1 VAAGVIAVVSAGA
14 AAIAAVA
21 VLPGTARPAAQHAQ
35 DTAYVVSHAAQAL
48 DAVPAGTVFYM
59 RQAIVSQ
66 PTVIETWARGPA
78 QRIEKVTPAGQV
90 VSESGTVVA
99 GTTITSVQVSYQH
112 KTWARSSGH
121 LGRLPAAAKGS
132 AAVSCDVARTGFPI
146 PENASGLAASLR
158 TWASCGALKAS
169 GTATIGG
176 VTAIRLTHVLNGV
189 TYSWY
194 VSPAT
199 YLPFRMTTSRPGILL
214 VQDDYRWLQPTTV
227 NLAMLSLPAAPHG
240 FTKVSMPTLP

>member
-1 VAAGVIAVVSAGA
+1 MAAAAIAVVSAGA
-14 AAIAAVA
+14 AAVAAVA
-21 VLPGTARPAAQHAQ
+21 VLPGPAKPAAQHAQ
-35 DTAYVVSHAAQAL
+35 DTAYVVRHVAQAL

-66 PTVIETWARGPA
+66 PNVTETWARGPA
-78 QRIEKVTPAGQV
+78 QRIETLTPAGQV
-90 VSESGTVVA
+90 ASESGTVVT
-99 GTTITSVQVSYQH
+99 GTTITSVQVNGQH

-146 PENASGLAASLR
+146 PEDASLLAASLR
-158 TWASCGALKAS
+158 TWASCGALKAG

-176 VTAIRLTHVLNGV
+176 VTAIRLTTVLNGV
-189 TYSWY
+189 TYNWY
-194 VSPAT
+194 ASPAT

-214 VQDDYRWLQPTTV
+214 VQDDYQWLPPTTA
-227 NLAMLSLPAAPHG
+227 NLAKLSLPAAPHG
-240 FTKVSMPTLP
+240 FTQVPMATLP